1 MPPKKNNKTKN
12 GNGGTLGIENELWE
26 AADKLRGHL
35 DAAEYKSVVLGL
47 IFLKYISDMFEQV
60 RERVEKEG
68 LDDPE
73 DKDVYLSE
81 RVFWVPT
88 EARWKVLQDSAA
100 REEIGNLIDKAM
112 ESIERDNPN
121 LKGMLPGNYGR
132 ATLDKRRLGELVNM
146 VSNKINFVDEES

>member
-1 MPPKKNNKTKN
+1 MPPKKNTISKN

-35 DAAEYKSVVLGL
+35 DAEEYKSVMLGL

-73 DKDVYLSE
+73 ARDVYLAE
-81 RVFWVPT
+81 RVFWVPK
-88 EARWKVLQDSAA
+88 EARWKNCARLYQDAA
-100 REEIGNLIDKAM
+100 SVAQK
-112 ESIERDNPN
+112 
-121 LKGMLPGNYGR
+121 
-132 ATLDKRRLGELVNM
+132 
-146 VSNKINFVDEES
+146 NFGTV